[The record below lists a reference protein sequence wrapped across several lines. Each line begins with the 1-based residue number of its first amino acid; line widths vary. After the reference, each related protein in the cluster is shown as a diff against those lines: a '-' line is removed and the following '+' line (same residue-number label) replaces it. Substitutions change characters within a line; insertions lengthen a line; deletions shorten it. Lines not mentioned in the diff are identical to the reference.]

1 MTDRPGPPFRADHV
15 GSLLR
20 PPQLSEARAKAKAG
34 EISWYSAHAVE
45 DACVSDAVALQQGLG
60 LRGIT
65 DGEFRRD
72 WWHLDF
78 LWGFAGIEPWTARR
92 AQSFANAE
100 QPPMARVTGRVGP
113 GGGIFAGAFAY
124 LYNATS
130 RNGGRVAKQTIP
142 GPAMIHL
149 RPGDEAVDR
158 GVYPDMAEFWADFT
172 AAYRAEVAAL
182 YDAGCRYLQIDDTSF
197 AYLCDDN
204 MRAAMRARGD
214 DPDALAVLYTR
225 VLNDAIRDRPADM
238 AVTVHT
244 CRGNFKS
251 SWVAAGGY
259 EPVAET
265 VLGGLEVDG
274 IFMEFDSDR
283 AGGFEPLR
291 FVPDGRVAVLGLVT
305 TKTPE
310 LEDPDD
316 LRRRIDEAAKY
327 VAFEN
332 LCLSPQ
338 CGFSST
344 HHGNAITEDDQK
356 RKLALVVETAARVWA

>member
-1 MTDRPGPPFRADHV
+1 MPVGAATGTATSPRSLTGTSVASVAPFLPLLGIASIVMAAGLALYIAWANQEYPV
-15 GSLLR
+15 GSLSQPGPGYMPLLLAIFLGAMGVLIAFWGGHSRPLR
-20 PPQLSEARAKAKAG
+20 DVHWPEAARAA
-34 EISWYSAHAVE
+34 ISSAAYPDLDE
-45 DACVSDAVALQQGLG
+45 LW
-60 LRGIT
+60 
-65 DGEFRRD
+65 RD
-72 WWHLDF
+72 
-78 LWGFAGIEPWTARR
+78 
-92 AQSFANAE
+92 
-100 QPPMARVTGRVGP
+100 VGRVYQEE
-113 GGGIFAGAFAY
+113 IRE
-124 LYNATS
+124 L
-130 RNGGRVAKQTIP
+130 
-142 GPAMIHL
+142 
-149 RPGDEAVDR
+149 
-158 GVYPDMAEFWADFT
+158 
-172 AAYRAEVAAL
+172 AA
-182 YDAGCRYLQIDDTSF
+182 AGCTYLQIDDTSF
-197 AYLCDDN
+197 AYLCDDS

-214 DPDALAVLYTR
+214 DPGALAVLYTR

-265 VLGGLEVDG
+265 VLGGLAVDG

-291 FVPDGRVAVLGLVT
+291 FVPDGRVVVLGLVT

-327 VAFEN
+327 VPLEN

-356 RKLALVVETAARVWA
+356 RKLALVVETAARVWG